1 MHVILL
7 FLILVLIYFLIINWE
22 ISLPAFIF
30 LVYLCFTFVRDE
42 PIKHKWRFHFL
53 WCFFQ
58 LAIVLGIVY
67 REEIG
72 DFLWKV
78 ENEYSSWRD
87 DVLMSSRMKYVEAS
101 FVEGTADVETS
112 DKDIIIGGLKFGM
125 SPFRVVCWLEST
137 KELESFHIGEV
148 RFGKLERFYD
158 DNELY
163 GIVFEFHNYLV
174 KDLAGADSVVR
185 FLGQKYGKAH
195 IAIQNDSVFKTE
207 WLFDYKHI
215 VVEKVAVSYNGILSI
230 YHPGMLKEKFRKKEE
245 KEAKER
251 QELENLLRDAENE
264 KMKKIQKAKQEA
276 EEAKR
281 DMEERNSRL
290 LESL

>member
-30 LVYLCFTFVRDE
+30 LVYLAFTFARKE

-78 ENEYSSWRD
+78 ENEYSSWRG

-125 SPFRVVCWLEST
+125 SPFRVVCLLEST

-163 GIVFEFHNYLV
+163 GITLKFH
-174 KDLAGADSVVR
+174 DSSYKGLSDAESVTR
-185 FLGQKYGKAH
+185 FLEQKYGNAH
-195 IAIQNDSVFKTE
+195 FSFKNDSAFKVE

-215 VVEKVAVSYNGILSI
+215 VVEKVAEAYNGVLSI
-230 YHPGMLKEKFRKKEE
+230 YHPGMLKEKIRKKKEAEE
-245 KEAKER
+245 KEKKEMEER
-251 QELENLLRDAENE
+251 IRIVEEE
-264 KMKKIQKAKQEA
+264 KMKKEQKAKQKA
-276 EEAKR
+276 EEVKR
-281 DMEERNSRL
+281 DIEEKNRRL
-290 LESL
+290 LDTL

>member
-22 ISLPAFIF
+22 ITLPAFVF

-78 ENEYSSWRD
+78 ECEYRFGLGD
-87 DVLMSSRMKYVEAS
+87 ELMDCRMKYVEIPS
-101 FVEGTADVETS
+101 VEGTTEVEIS
-112 DKDIIIGGLKFGM
+112 NKDIIIGDLKFGM
-125 SPFRVVCWLEST
+125 SPLRVACVLESNE
-137 KELESFHIGEV
+137 ELENFHIGNVKFET
-148 RFGKLERFYD
+148 LERFYD
-158 DNELY
+158 ENELY
-163 GIVFEFHNYLV
+163 GITLKFH
-174 KDLAGADSVVR
+174 DSSRKGLSDAESVTC
-185 FLGQKYGKAH
+185 FLEQKYGNAH
-195 IAIQNDSVFKTE
+195 FSFKNDSAFKVE

-215 VVEKVAVSYNGILSI
+215 VVEKVAEAYNGVLSI
-230 YHPGMLKEKFRKKEE
+230 YHPGMLKEKFRKKKEAEE
-245 KEAKER
+245 KEKKEMEER
-251 QELENLLRDAENE
+251 IRIVEEE
-264 KMKKIQKAKQEA
+264 KMKKEQKAKQKA
-276 EEAKR
+276 EEVKR
-281 DMEERNSRL
+281 DIEEKNRRL
-290 LESL
+290 LDTL